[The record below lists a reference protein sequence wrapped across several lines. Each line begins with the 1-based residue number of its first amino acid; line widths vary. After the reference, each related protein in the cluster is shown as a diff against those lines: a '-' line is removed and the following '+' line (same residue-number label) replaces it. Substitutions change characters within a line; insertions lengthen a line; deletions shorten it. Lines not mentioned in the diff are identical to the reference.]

1 MLTKGYCTSSIKRFF
16 EQSCLLFSLGLVL
29 LLGAV
34 PAVSHAATPWYSY
47 GRAHTLT
54 LTQDGKVWALGAN
67 SCGQLGNGSFGG
79 EGLEPRM
86 VKGMDGVI
94 AVVAGGNHSV
104 ALKNDGTVWTWG
116 YNGSGQLGNG
126 STRNSAVPRLVAGL
140 TNVKTIA
147 TGSGHVVAMKHDGT
161 VWAWGSNRSGQL
173 GNGRYQDS
181 KTPVQ
186 VSGLQDVTAIVAGA
200 YNTSALKNDGT
211 LLSWGF
217 NGSGQLGNGDNEQSN
232 HPVRVSGLENVR
244 AIAAGD
250 WHVVALKQDG
260 TVWAWGSN
268 RASQLGTKTASYS
281 YSPKQVPGLRNI
293 TDITASVGHTI
304 AIAKNDSVWAWG
316 DAGTGQWGNGL
327 SMDGSV
333 APVQV
338 SGFNGPVVV
347 AALVN
352 PDTVKRNGSSSPLQ
366 ADADTNNTIAQAKQ
380 PEVVMFASVHTDSH

>member
-1 MLTKGYCTSSIKRFF
+1 MSRDNQPAVYRGVIQSYERSTIMLTKGYCTSSIKRFF

-116 YNGSGQLGNG
+116 YIGSGQLGNG

-140 TNVKTIA
+140 TNVKAIA

-161 VWAWGSNRSGQL
+161 VWAWGGNRSGQL
-173 GNGRYQDS
+173 GIGGYQDR
-181 KTPVQ
+181 KTPTQ
-186 VSGLQDVTAIVAGA
+186 VTGLSGVSEIVAGA
-200 YNTSALKNDGT
+200 YNTSALINDGT
-211 LLSWGF
+211 VMSWGF
-217 NGSGQLGNGDNEQSN
+217 NGSGKLGNGDNERSSL
-232 HPVRVSGLENVR
+232 PVQVSGLENVR

-260 TVWAWGSN
+260 RSEE
-268 RASQLGTKTASYS
+268 
-281 YSPKQVPGLRNI
+281 
-293 TDITASVGHTI
+293 H
-304 AIAKNDSVWAWG
+304 
-316 DAGTGQWGNGL
+316 
-327 SMDGSV
+327 
-333 APVQV
+333 
-338 SGFNGPVVV
+338 
-347 AALVN
+347 
-352 PDTVKRNGSSSPLQ
+352 
-366 ADADTNNTIAQAKQ
+366 
-380 PEVVMFASVHTDSH
+380 